1 VIEINDVTKV
11 YHMGEIKVH
20 ALRGVSLKVEQG
32 EMVSI
37 MGPSGSGKS
46 TLMNIIGCLDQATAG
61 VYHLEGIDVGQ
72 LDDNQL
78 AEIRN
83 KKIGFVFQTFNLLSR
98 TSALA
103 NVELPLLYS
112 STTLRPFDRAPLGYA
127 RDRQGRQGSGQGSE
141 RRSGTDSPSTPRQAR
156 DDASSGHSRRQ
167 KAMAALEAV
176 SLSDR
181 VHHRPNE
188 LSGGQQQRVAIARA
202 LVNEPAIILA
212 DEPTGNLDSRS
223 GEEIVAIFQQLN
235 RERGITVVFVTHDS
249 DIAAHTSR
257 VIRLHDGKISE

>member
-1 VIEINDVTKV
+1 
-11 YHMGEIKVH
+11 
-20 ALRGVSLKVEQG
+20 
-32 EMVSI
+32 MVSI

-46 TLMNIIGCLDQATAG
+46 TLMNIIGCLDQATMG
-61 VYHLEGIDVGQ
+61 TYHLDGIDVGQ
-72 LDDNQL
+72 LDDNRL

-83 KKIGFVFQTFNLLSR
+83 KKIGFVFQTFHLLAR

-112 STTLRPFDRAPLGYA
+112 ST
-127 RDRQGRQGSGQGSE
+127 GSE
-141 RRSGTDSPSTPRQAR
+141 RRSEANG
-156 DDASSGHSRRQ
+156 RRQ

-176 SLSDR
+176 GLGDR

-223 GEEIVAIFQQLN
+223 GEEIMALFRQLN
-235 RERGITVVFVTHDS
+235 RERGITVVFVTHDP
-249 DIAAHTSR
+249 DIGASTPR
-257 VIRLHDGKISE
+257 VIRLHDGEISE

>member
-1 VIEINDVTKV
+1 MIEINDVTKV
-11 YHMGEIKVH
+11 YRPSTALRRGSGRGSGRSMGEIEVH

-32 EMVSI
+32 EIVSI

-61 VYHLEGIDVGQ
+61 AYHLGGIDVGQ

-83 KKIGFVFQTFNLLSR
+83 KKIGFVFQTFNLLPR

-112 STTLRPFDRAPLGYA
+112 GMN
-127 RDRQGRQGSGQGSE
+127 
-141 RRSGTDSPSTPRQAR
+141 
-156 DDASSGHSRRQ
+156 SRRQ

-176 SLSDR
+176 GLSDR

-223 GEEIVAIFQQLN
+223 GEEIMAIFRQMN
-235 RERGITVVFVTHDS
+235 RERGITVVFVTHDP
-249 DIAAHTSR
+249 DIAAHTPR
-257 VIRLHDGKISE
+257 VIRLHDGKIVGDEKNGE

>member
-1 VIEINDVTKV
+1 MIEISDVTKV
-11 YHMGEIKVH
+11 YRMGQIEVQ
-20 ALRGVSLKVEQG
+20 ALCGVSLKVEKG

-46 TLMNIIGCLDQATAG
+46 TLMNIIGCLDQATTGA
-61 VYHLEGIDVGQ
+61 YHLDGIDVGQ

-112 STTLRPFDRAPLGYA
+112 
-127 RDRQGRQGSGQGSE
+127 
-141 RRSGTDSPSTPRQAR
+141 GTN
-156 DDASSGHSRRQ
+156 SRRQ
-167 KAMAALEAV
+167 RAMAALEAV
-176 SLSDR
+176 GLGDR

-223 GEEIVAIFQQLN
+223 GEEIMAIFRQLN
-235 RERGITVVFVTHDS
+235 RERGITVVFVTHDP
-249 DIAAHTSR
+249 DIGASTPR
-257 VIRLHDGKISE
+257 VIRLHDGKIV

>member
-1 VIEINDVTKV
+1 MIEINDVSKV
-11 YHMGEIKVH
+11 YRMGEIEVH
-20 ALRGVSLKVEQG
+20 ALRGASLKVEKG

-61 VYHLEGIDVGQ
+61 KYHLEGIDVGQ

-83 KKIGFVFQTFNLLSR
+83 KKIGFVFQTFNLLAR

-112 STTLRPFDRAPLGYA
+112 ST
-127 RDRQGRQGSGQGSE
+127 GSE
-141 RRSGTDSPSTPRQAR
+141 RRSGTD
-156 DDASSGHSRRQ
+156 SRRQ

-176 SLSDR
+176 GLSDR

-223 GEEIVAIFQQLN
+223 GEEIMAIFQQLN
-235 RERGITVVFVTHDS
+235 RERGITVVFVTHDP
-249 DIAAHTSR
+249 DIAARTPR
-257 VIRLHDGKISE
+257 VIRLHDGEIVGDEKNGE